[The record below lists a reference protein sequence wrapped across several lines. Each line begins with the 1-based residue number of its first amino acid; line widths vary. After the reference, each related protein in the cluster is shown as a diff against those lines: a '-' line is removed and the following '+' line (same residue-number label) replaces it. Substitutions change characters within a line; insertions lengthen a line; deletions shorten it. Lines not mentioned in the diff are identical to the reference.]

1 MQSRIRLGG
10 KRTRYNQRTRL
21 ETHAK
26 LRRQASTSREL
37 AALIRHWPTNW
48 QKAKLSDYIQH
59 APSASPFPLGT
70 AQDRISNSGKFKLHH
85 MRGGPMRPLVLIG
98 LLFVV
103 ASSLAQTQKTP
114 DVAEF
119 VSVAAP
125 VVVLYHVRV
134 VDGTGA
140 AAKDDQAI
148 VIANGKI
155 QSIGPATSVQ
165 IPQGAQLLARPGY
178 TVIPGL
184 VGMHDHLYY
193 TDSIALQVVG
203 GRIGEPGLF
212 VAEIPYTAP
221 RLYLA
226 AGGTTMR
233 TTGSLEPYTDLKV
246 KSRIDANL
254 MPGPSIDATA
264 PYLEGAPTRFAQ
276 MHELTGSED
285 AKRMVDYWAAEGM
298 TSYKAYM
305 NITREELG
313 VAILQAH
320 SHQQKLTG
328 HLCSVTWP
336 EAIALGIDDF
346 EHGPAFTDTEFVID
360 KKPDVCPTGGSSSW
374 AKQDVNGAQVQEIIR
389 NLVSHHVAV
398 TSTLPVF
405 EAGVPGRPALQPRT
419 LDAMSAESAQS
430 YLTAR
435 ARVALDAPMRALL
448 RKEMD
453 FEVAFVKAG
462 GLLLSG
468 PDPTGNGGVLPGFG
482 DQREIELLV
491 EAGFTPVEAIQIATQ
506 NGALY
511 LGQQDRIGTLAP
523 GKQAD
528 LVLIKGDPSKRID
541 EIENV
546 ETVFKAGIGYDSK
559 KLIDSVRGQ
568 VGIR

>member
-1 MQSRIRLGG
+1 MRWHG
-10 KRTRYNQRTRL
+10 YANQ
-21 ETHAK
+21 
-26 LRRQASTSREL
+26 EL
-37 AALIRHWPTNW
+37 
-48 QKAKLSDYIQH
+48 
-59 APSASPFPLGT
+59 SPFNGPGGMALDT
-70 AQDRISNSGKFKLHH
+70 AAVELYLSVEFPK
-85 MRGGPMRPLVLIG
+85 
-98 LLFVV
+98 
-103 ASSLAQTQKTP
+103 SSLARGVKMRVLFLCGWLVAAWIAVAQIPKAT
-114 DVAEF
+114 DVAGF
-119 VSVAAP
+119 VSVDAP
-125 VVVLYHVRV
+125 VFVLNHVRV
-134 VDGTGA
+134 IDGTGA
-140 AAKDDQAI
+140 PAKEDQA
-148 VIANGKI
+148 VVVADGKI
-155 QSIGPATSVQ
+155 QSIGPAASTQ
-165 IPQGAQLLARPGY
+165 IPPGAQQMDRSGY

-184 VGMHDHLYY
+184 VGMHNHLYY
-193 TDSIALQVVG
+193 TNSFSVQVVN
-203 GRIGEPGLF
+203 RKIGEPGLF
-212 VAEIPYTAP
+212 IAEIPYTAP

-226 AGGTTMR
+226 GGVTTMR

-264 PYLEGAPTRFAQ
+264 PYLEGAPTLFAQ
-276 MHELTGSED
+276 MHELTGPDD
-285 AKRMVDYWAAEGM
+285 AKRLVDYWAAEGM

-313 VAILQAH
+313 AAIRAAH
-320 SHQQKLTG
+320 AHKLKLTG

-336 EAIALGIDDF
+336 EAVALGIDDF
-346 EHGPAFTDTEFVID
+346 EHGPVFTDTEFVAD
-360 KKPDVCPTGGSSSW
+360 KKPDVCPAGGGGSSW
-374 AKQDVNGAQVQEIIR
+374 VKLDVNGTQVQELIR

-405 EAGVPGRPALQPRT
+405 ESSAPGRPKLQQRT

-435 ARVALDAPMRALL
+435 ARIPLDSPMTALM

-453 FEVAFVKAG
+453 FEFAFAKAG
-462 GLLLSG
+462 GLLLAG

-506 NGALY
+506 NGAVY
-511 LGQQDRIGTLAP
+511 LGQQDRIGTLTS
-523 GKQAD
+523 GKQVD

>member
-1 MQSRIRLGG
+1 MRL
-10 KRTRYNQRTRL
+10 L
-21 ETHAK
+21 F
-26 LRRQASTSREL
+26 LIASLLL
-37 AALIRHWPTNW
+37 AAI
-48 QKAKLSDYIQH
+48 A
-59 APSASPFPLGT
+59 
-70 AQDRISNSGKFKLHH
+70 
-85 MRGGPMRPLVLIG
+85 V
-98 LLFVV
+98 
-103 ASSLAQTQKTP
+103 AQTQKASGVADFISVDTP
-114 DVAEF
+114 VF
-119 VSVAAP
+119 V
-125 VVVLYHVRV
+125 LEHVRV
-134 VDGTGA
+134 IDGTGTP
-140 AAKDDQAI
+140 AKEDQAV

-155 QSIGPATSVQ
+155 QFIGPEESAQ
-165 IPQGAQLLARPGY
+165 IPPSAQRMGRSGY

-184 VGMHDHLYY
+184 VGMHNHLYY
-193 TDSIALQVVG
+193 TDSYTVQVVG
-203 GRIGEPGLF
+203 GKIGEPGLF
-212 VAEIPYTAP
+212 IAEIPYTAP

-226 AGGTTMR
+226 AGVTTIR

-276 MHELTGSED
+276 MHELTGPDD

-305 NITREELG
+305 NITREELS
-313 VAILQAH
+313 VAIQQAH
-320 SHQQKLTG
+320 AHKLKLTG

-346 EHGPAFTDTEFVID
+346 EHGPVFTDTEFVAD

-374 AKQDVNGAQVQEIIR
+374 AKQDVNGTQVQEMIR

-405 EAGVPGRPALQPRT
+405 EAGAPGRPALQPRT

-430 YLTAR
+430 YLAAR
-435 ARVALDAPMRALL
+435 ARVALDSPMTALL

-462 GLLLSG
+462 GLLLAG

-511 LGQQDRIGTLAP
+511 LGQQDLGTLAP

-528 LVLIKGDPSKRID
+528 LVLIKGAIPQNELTKSRTSRLCLRPGSATIPR
-541 EIENV
+541 
-546 ETVFKAGIGYDSK
+546 S
-559 KLIDSVRGQ
+559 
-568 VGIR
+568 

>member
-1 MQSRIRLGG
+1 
-10 KRTRYNQRTRL
+10 
-21 ETHAK
+21 
-26 LRRQASTSREL
+26 
-37 AALIRHWPTNW
+37 
-48 QKAKLSDYIQH
+48 
-59 APSASPFPLGT
+59 
-70 AQDRISNSGKFKLHH
+70 
-85 MRGGPMRPLVLIG
+85 MR
-98 LLFVV
+98 LLFLFGSLLIAAAAV
-103 ASSLAQTQKTP
+103 AQAQVSS
-114 DVAEF
+114 E
-119 VSVAAP
+119 VAAFVTVDSP
-125 VVVLYHVRV
+125 IFVLNHVRV
-134 VDGTGA
+134 IDGTGA
-140 AAKDDQAI
+140 ASKEDQAV

-155 QSIGPATSVQ
+155 QSIGPAASAQ
-165 IPQGAQLLARPGY
+165 IPKGAQLLDRAGY
-178 TVIPGL
+178 TIIPGL

-193 TDSIALQVVG
+193 TDSIAVQVAG
-203 GRIGEPGLF
+203 GRVGEPGLF

-226 AGGTTMR
+226 TGVTTMR

-254 MPGPSIDATA
+254 MPGPSIDVTA
-264 PYLEGAPTRFAQ
+264 PYLEGRPTRFAQ
-276 MHELTGSED
+276 MHELTGPDD

-298 TSYKAYM
+298 TSFKAYM
-305 NITREELG
+305 NITREQLG
-313 VAILQAH
+313 VAIKQAH
-320 SHQQKLTG
+320 GLKLKLTG

-336 EAIALGIDDF
+336 EAVSLGIDDL
-346 EHGPAFTDTEFVID
+346 EHGPVFADTEFVAD
-360 KKPDVCPTGGSSSW
+360 KKPDTCPSGGSSSW
-374 AKQDVNGAQVQEIIR
+374 AKQDVNGAAVQELIH

-405 EAGVPGRPALQPRT
+405 EASVPGRPKLQLRT
-419 LDAMSAESAQS
+419 LEAMSAESAQS

-435 ARVALDAPMRALL
+435 AGVPMDSPMTALM

-462 GLLLSG
+462 GLLLAG

-491 EAGFTPVEAIQIATQ
+491 EAGFTPVQAIQIATE
-506 NGALY
+506 NGASY
-511 LGQQDRIGTLAP
+511 LGQQDRIGTVAS

-528 LVLIKGDPSKRID
+528 LVLIKGDPSKNIT

>member
-1 MQSRIRLGG
+1 
-10 KRTRYNQRTRL
+10 
-21 ETHAK
+21 
-26 LRRQASTSREL
+26 
-37 AALIRHWPTNW
+37 
-48 QKAKLSDYIQH
+48 
-59 APSASPFPLGT
+59 
-70 AQDRISNSGKFKLHH
+70 
-85 MRGGPMRPLVLIG
+85 MR
-98 LLFVV
+98 LLFLLG
-103 ASSLAQTQKTP
+103 SLLIAAIAVAQTQKSR
-114 DVAEF
+114 DVAAFIGVDLPVF
-119 VSVAAP
+119 V
-125 VVVLYHVRV
+125 LNHVRV
-134 VDGTGA
+134 IDGTGA
-140 AAKDDQAI
+140 AAKEDQAI

-155 QSIGPATSVQ
+155 QSIGPAASAQ
-165 IPQGAQLLARPGY
+165 IPRGAELLDRSGY

-193 TDSIALQVVG
+193 TDSIAVQVAG

-226 AGGTTMR
+226 AGVTTMR

-246 KSRIDANL
+246 KSRIDADL

-276 MHELTGSED
+276 MHELTGPDD
-285 AKRMVDYWAAEGM
+285 AKRMVDYWAEEGM

-313 VAILQAH
+313 AAIQRAH
-320 SHQQKLTG
+320 AHKLKLTG

-336 EAIALGIDDF
+336 EAVALGIDDF
-346 EHGPAFTDTEFVID
+346 EHGPVFTDTEFVAE
-360 KKPDVCPTGGSSSW
+360 KKPDVCPAGGSGGW
-374 AKQDVNGAQVQEIIR
+374 AKQDVNGAQVRELIHS
-389 NLVSHHVAV
+389 LVSHHVAV

-405 EAGVPGRPALQPRT
+405 EASAPGRPKLQQRT

-435 ARVALDAPMRALL
+435 ARVAFDSPSTALM

-462 GLLLSG
+462 GLLLGG

-491 EAGFTPVEAIQIATQ
+491 EAGFAPVEAIQIGTE

-528 LVLIKGDPSKRID
+528 LVLIKGDPSKNIED
-541 EIENV
+541 IENV
-546 ETVFKAGIGYDSK
+546 ETVFKAGVGYDSK

>member
-1 MQSRIRLGG
+1 MRLLLLCGS
-10 KRTRYNQRTRL
+10 L
-21 ETHAK
+21 FI
-26 LRRQASTSREL
+26 
-37 AALIRHWPTNW
+37 AAI
-48 QKAKLSDYIQH
+48 A
-59 APSASPFPLGT
+59 A
-70 AQDRISNSGKFKLHH
+70 
-85 MRGGPMRPLVLIG
+85 
-98 LLFVV
+98 
-103 ASSLAQTQKTP
+103 AQTQKSN
-114 DVAEF
+114 DVAPF
-119 VSVAAP
+119 VTVDAP
-125 VVVLYHVRV
+125 VYVLNHVRV
-134 VDGTGA
+134 IDGTGA
-140 AAKDDQAI
+140 AAKEDQAV

-155 QSIGPATSVQ
+155 QSIGPAGSAQ
-165 IPQGAQLLARPGY
+165 IPPGAQLLDRAGY

-193 TDSIALQVVG
+193 TDSISVQVAG

-226 AGGTTMR
+226 AGVTTMR

-264 PYLEGAPTRFAQ
+264 PYLEGGPTRFAQ
-276 MHELTGSED
+276 MHELTGPDD
-285 AKRMVDYWAAEGM
+285 AKRMVDFWAAEGM
-298 TSYKAYM
+298 TSFKAYM
-305 NITREELG
+305 NLTREELG
-313 VAILQAH
+313 AAIKHAH
-320 SHQQKLTG
+320 ALKLKLTG

-336 EAIALGIDDF
+336 EAVALGIDDL
-346 EHGPAFTDTEFVID
+346 EHGPVFADTEFVPN
-360 KKPDVCPTGGSSSW
+360 KKPDVCPPGGGGSW
-374 AKQDVNGAQVQEIIR
+374 AKQDVNGAAVQELIH

-405 EAGVPGRPALQPRT
+405 EASVPGRPKLQART
-419 LDAMSAESAQS
+419 LEAMSAESAQS

-435 ARVALDAPMRALL
+435 AGVPMDSPMTALM

-462 GLLLSG
+462 GLLLAG
-468 PDPTGNGGVLPGFG
+468 PDPSGNGGVLPGFG

-491 EAGFTPVEAIQIATQ
+491 EAGFTPVQAIQIATE
-506 NGALY
+506 NGASY
-511 LGQQDRIGTLAP
+511 LGQQDRIGTVAP

-528 LVLIKGDPSKRID
+528 LILIKGDPSKSID

-559 KLIDSVRGQ
+559 KLIESVRGQ

>member
-1 MQSRIRLGG
+1 
-10 KRTRYNQRTRL
+10 
-21 ETHAK
+21 
-26 LRRQASTSREL
+26 
-37 AALIRHWPTNW
+37 
-48 QKAKLSDYIQH
+48 
-59 APSASPFPLGT
+59 
-70 AQDRISNSGKFKLHH
+70 
-85 MRGGPMRPLVLIG
+85 MRVLVLFG
-98 LLFVV
+98 SLLC
-103 ASSLAQTQKTP
+103 AATAIAQTQNSSDVTP
-114 DVAEF
+114 F
-119 VSVAAP
+119 VTVDAP
-125 VVVLYHVRV
+125 IFVLNHVRV
-134 VDGTGA
+134 IDGTGA
-140 AAKDDQAI
+140 APKEDQAI

-155 QSIGPATSVQ
+155 QSIGPASSAQ
-165 IPQGAQLLARPGY
+165 IPPGAQLLDRASY

-193 TDSIALQVVG
+193 TDSIAVQVAG

-226 AGGTTMR
+226 AGVTAMR

-264 PYLEGAPTRFAQ
+264 PYLEGGPTRFAQ
-276 MHELTGSED
+276 MHELTGPDD
-285 AKRMVDYWAAEGM
+285 AKRMVDYWATEGM
-298 TSYKAYM
+298 TSFKAYM
-305 NITREELG
+305 NITRDELG
-313 VAILQAH
+313 AAIKQAH
-320 SHQQKLTG
+320 ALKLKLTG

-336 EAIALGIDDF
+336 EAVALGIDDL
-346 EHGPAFTDTEFVID
+346 EHGPVFADTEFVLN
-360 KKPDVCPTGGSSSW
+360 KKPDACPPGGSGSW
-374 AKQDVNGAQVQEIIR
+374 AKQDVNGAAVQELIH

-405 EAGVPGRPALQPRT
+405 EASVPGRPKLQPRS
-419 LDAMSAESAQS
+419 LEAMSAESAQS

-435 ARVALDAPMRALL
+435 ANVPLDSPMTALM

-462 GLLLSG
+462 GLLLAG

-482 DQREIELLV
+482 DQREVELLV
-491 EAGFTPVEAIQIATQ
+491 EAGFTPVQAIQIATE
-506 NGALY
+506 NGATY
-511 LGQQDRIGTLAP
+511 LGQQDRIGTVAL

-528 LVLIKGDPSKRID
+528 LVLIKGDPSKSID
-541 EIENV
+541 DIENV

-559 KLIDSVRGQ
+559 KLLESVRAQ